1 MDGTQ
6 FSTYMAALGESFDS
20 ESYWVS
26 IPLRHLLLR
35 APLEVTR
42 SCIKQ
47 WKFAFEHSPIQ
58 PFAINVVRGGPE
70 MGYGCCGPLVF
81 S

>member
-6 FSTYMAALGESFDS
+6 FSTGMTALGESFDS
-20 ESYWVS
+20 ESRWVS
-26 IPLRHLLLR
+26 ISLCLLLLR

-47 WKFAFEHSPIQ
+47 WRFAFEHSPIKAEDSHNDVF
-58 PFAINVVRGGPE
+58 PLPLNIVR
-70 MGYGCCGPLVF
+70 
-81 S
+81 

>member
-6 FSTYMAALGESFDS
+6 FSAYVAALGESFDS

-47 WKFAFEHSPIQ
+47 
-58 PFAINVVRGGPE
+58 
-70 MGYGCCGPLVF
+70 
-81 S
+81 